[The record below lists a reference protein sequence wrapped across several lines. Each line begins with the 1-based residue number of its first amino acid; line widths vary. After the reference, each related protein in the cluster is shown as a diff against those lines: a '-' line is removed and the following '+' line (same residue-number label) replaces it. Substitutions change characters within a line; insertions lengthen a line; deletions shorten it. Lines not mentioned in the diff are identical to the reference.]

1 MKAAVCNAYGPAENV
16 HITDVPKP
24 EPGDDEV
31 LIRVIASDVN
41 IADVR
46 IRALRAPD
54 GPKLLGNLFMRLML
68 GLTRPKVSVFGLN
81 LAGTVEAVGRNVTRF
96 KPGDKVF
103 GSAGFDMLCHAEYRC
118 LPQNGQLKLI
128 PEGMSYADAVALL
141 FGGMTALT
149 FFQCAKLENG
159 EKVLINGAS
168 GAVGTSA
175 VQIAKHSYGC
185 HVTAVCSGR
194 NADLVRSLGADEVI
208 DYTKQDFREGDEKY
222 DVIMD
227 CHGNAPLKQV
237 EHMLTGKG
245 RQLMVIGSLWDLM
258 TGSSKKQV
266 VTGEEL
272 GKDHAFSQ
280 AIIDELTALAVGGKL
295 KPVVDRV
302 VPFEDIVEAHRYVD
316 TGRKRGILVLD
327 ITGEAA

>member
-1 MKAAVCNAYGPAENV
+1 MKAAVCTAYGPAENV
-16 HITDVPKP
+16 HITDMPKP
-24 EPGDDEV
+24 VPGDDEV
-31 LIRVIASDVN
+31 LIRIVASDVN

-46 IRALRAPD
+46 IRALRAPE

-81 LAGTVEAVGRNVTRF
+81 LAGVVESTGRNVTRF
-96 KPGDKVF
+96 KPGDRVF
-103 GSAGFDMLCHAEYRC
+103 GGAGFDMGCHAEYRC
-118 LPQNGQLKLI
+118 LPESGQLRLI
-128 PEGMSYADAVALL
+128 PDGMSYADAVALL

-149 FFQCAKLENG
+149 FFHCAKLEKG

-185 HVTAVCSGR
+185 HVTGVCSGP
-194 NADLVRSLGADEVI
+194 NADLVRSLGADDVI
-208 DYTKQDFREGDEKY
+208 DYTQQDFRKTGEKY
-222 DVIMD
+222 DIVMD

-237 EHMLTGKG
+237 EHMLTPKG
-245 RQLMVIGSLWDLM
+245 RQLMVIGSLWELM
-258 TGSSKKQV
+258 TGGSKKQV

-272 GKDHAFSQ
+272 GKDHAFSHDV
-280 AIIDELTALAVGGKL
+280 INELTDLAVAGKL
-295 KPVVDRV
+295 KPVIDHIA
-302 VPFEDIVEAHRYVD
+302 PFDDIVEAHRYVD